1 MELILLITVVIAAWF
16 WLDSLSARDIAVA
29 TGRQAAEKFGLQLLD
44 DTVAISKMWAARDSY
59 GRLRLQRTY
68 SFEVSDTGAD
78 RLQCSLT
85 LLGMRIERIDIPPH
99 RDRDNVIPL
108 FH

>member
-1 MELILLITVVIAAWF
+1 MLEIALLVAVIVAAWF

-29 TGRQAAEKFGLQLLD
+29 AGRQAAEKFGLQLLD
-44 DTVAISKMWAARDSY
+44 ETVAISRLWAARDGY
-59 GRLRLQRTY
+59 GRLRIQRTY

-78 RLQCSLT
+78 RLPCSLT
-85 LLGMRIERIDIPPH
+85 LLGKRIDRLDIPPH
-99 RDRDNVIPL
+99 RDNVIPL

>member
-1 MELILLITVVIAAWF
+1 MELALLVAVIVAAWF

-29 TGRQAAEKFGLQLLD
+29 AGRQAAEKFGLQLLD
-44 DTVAISKMWAARDSY
+44 ETVAISRLWAARDGY
-59 GRLRLQRTY
+59 GRLRIQRTY

-78 RLQCSLT
+78 RLPCSLT
-85 LLGMRIERIDIPPH
+85 LLGKRIERLDIPPH
-99 RDRDNVIPL
+99 RDNVIPL